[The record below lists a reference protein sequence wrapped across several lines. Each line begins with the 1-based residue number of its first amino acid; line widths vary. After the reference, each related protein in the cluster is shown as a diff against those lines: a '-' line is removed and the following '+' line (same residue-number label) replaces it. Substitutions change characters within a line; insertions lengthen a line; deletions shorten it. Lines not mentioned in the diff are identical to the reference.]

1 MEKSKAKNPMPLN
14 ISRDPNID
22 SLKGFLILSVI
33 IGHWTHSFLESIN
46 FDVYY
51 YHVPMFLGVS
61 LFFIPDFNKRFLLK
75 RMSILLIPYL
85 LWSISPGLYTI
96 LLHPST
102 LFADRIINLGNILM
116 GNFHYLKSII
126 WFLPCLFT
134 ANILFS
140 IYKNFKNSFTP
151 IFITLFIISFIYSDR
166 IAIIHE
172 KGFIPFGID
181 IFIYFFP
188 YFLSLFYVYQKKS
201 LFIIKQY
208 WIFLFPIILSAFLIF
223 KFEPIKVHT
232 DIHHQIDLAQF
243 SVPTTIIGYFS
254 MTLLSISI
262 LLLFCNAPALKALSI
277 IGYYSMPIYF
287 FHFTI
292 MKYIKM
298 LYDTYLLHQ
307 NSISSFF
314 IYLSCILI
322 IILLSILVNNILFKI
337 SKQFKYFGIVPIK
350 SY

>member
-1 MEKSKAKNPMPLN
+1 MIKNKAEDPMPLN
-14 ISRDPNID
+14 IIRDPNID

-33 IGHWTHSFLESIN
+33 IGHWNHSFLESIN

-61 LFFIPDFNKRFLLK
+61 LFFIPDFNKHFLLK
-75 RMSILLIPYL
+75 RMSFLLIPYF

-151 IFITLFIISFIYSDR
+151 IFITLFIISFFYSDR
-166 IAIIHE
+166 IAEIHE

-188 YFLSLFYVYQKKS
+188 YFLSLIYVYQKKS
-201 LFIIKQY
+201 LFKVKQY

-223 KFEPIKVHT
+223 KFEPIKLHT

-243 SVPTTIIGYFS
+243 SVPTTIVGYFS

-262 LLLFCNAPALKALSI
+262 LILFCNSPSNKILSI
-277 IGYYSMPIYF
+277 FGYYSMPIYF
-287 FHFTI
+287 FHLTI
-292 MKYIKM
+292 MKYVKK
-298 LYDTYLLHQ
+298 LYDAYIINQ
-307 NSISSFF
+307 NSYSSFL
-314 IYLSCILI
+314 IYLACII
-322 IILLSILVNNILFKI
+322 IILFLSILINNILFKI
-337 SKQFKYFGIVPIK
+337 SKYFKYFGIVQTK
-350 SY
+350 AL

>member
-1 MEKSKAKNPMPLN
+1 MEKSNAKNLMPLN
-14 ISRDPNID
+14 TIRDLKID

-33 IGHWTHSFLESIN
+33 IGHWNHPFLEFIN

-61 LFFIPDFNKRFLLK
+61 LFFIPDFNKHFLLK
-75 RMSILLIPYL
+75 RMNILLIPYF

-102 LFADRIINLGNILM
+102 LFADRIFNLGNILM
-116 GNFHYLKSII
+116 GNFHYLKSIM

-140 IYKNFKNSFTP
+140 ISKNFKNSFTP
-151 IFITLFIISFIYSDR
+151 IFITLFIISFFYSDR
-166 IAIIHE
+166 IAEIHE

-181 IFIYFFP
+181 IFIYLFP
-188 YFLSLFYVYQKKS
+188 YFLSLIYVYQKKS
-201 LFIIKQY
+201 LFKVKQY

-223 KFEPIKVHT
+223 KFEPIKMHT

-243 SVPTTIIGYFS
+243 SVPTTLVGYFS

-262 LLLFCNAPALKALSI
+262 LMLFCNAPTNKILSI
-277 IGYYSMPIYF
+277 FGYYSMPIYF
-287 FHFTI
+287 FHLTI
-292 MKYIKM
+292 MKYVKKYYEAYIIN
-298 LYDTYLLHQ
+298 Q
-307 NSISSFF
+307 NTCSSFL
-314 IYLSCILI
+314 IYLACILI
-322 IILLSILVNNILFKI
+322 ILFLSILINDILFKI
-337 SKQFKYFGIVPIK
+337 SKHFKYFGIVQAKAI
-350 SY
+350 